1 MILLSIPKIT
11 SGIQILHLELTVSTA
26 TFNVLNGF
34 VVLLHNRRHVVHF
47 KVTTHPTA
55 LWTAQQIVEAFPE
68 ETAPRF
74 LQRDRDQIYG
84 EYFRCRVAGMGFEEV
99 VTAAR
104 SPWQNP
110 YAERMIGSIRRE
122 CLDHLVVLNER
133 QLRRILSEYIA
144 YYNKVRPH
152 QSLDGNPPEPR
163 EVEPPARGKII
174 SCRYEH
180 CVAKTKAAG
189 ATSSDPLPEA
199 GSAQWTLFANCSTR
213 PRWR

>member
-11 SGIQILHLELTVSTA
+11 SGIQIVHLELRLR
-26 TFNVLNGF
+26 VLCS
-34 VVLLHNRRHVVHF
+34 V
-47 KVTTHPTA
+47 
-55 LWTAQQIVEAFPE
+55 
-68 ETAPRF
+68 
-74 LQRDRDQIYG
+74 
-84 EYFRCRVAGMGFEEV
+84 EEV

-122 CLDHLVVLNER
+122 CLDHLIVLNER

-163 EVEPPARGKII
+163 EVEPPATGKILAVTNTAWQRRKGRR
-174 SCRYEH
+174 SYFQRPSSNLAPQVRFEL
-180 CVAKTKAAG
+180 TTLRLTAG
-189 ATSSDPLPEA
+189 C
-199 GSAQWTLFANCSTR
+199 SAIELLRNKR
-213 PRWR
+213 P

>member
-11 SGIQILHLELTVSTA
+11 SGIQIVHLELR
-26 TFNVLNGF
+26 LR
-34 VVLLHNRRHVVHF
+34 LLSRCSSI
-47 KVTTHPTA
+47 
-55 LWTAQQIVEAFPE
+55 L
-68 ETAPRF
+68 F
-74 LQRDRDQIYG
+74 LRDQIYG
-84 EYFRCRVAGMGFEEV
+84 EYFRSRVEGMGVEEV

-144 YYNKVRPH
+144 YYNKVRPQ

-180 CVAKTKAAG
+180 HVAKTKG
-189 ATSSDPLPEA
+189 RWSYFQRP
-199 GSAQWTLFANCSTR
+199 FTR
-213 PRWR
+213 RWLRR